1 MNIKS
6 PVFMCFGGEGATSG
20 GSSGDGNRGSSS
32 NVSSFATSNS
42 VDLSPDNRDDPY
54 VRDSSGSAV
63 RDGNGN
69 PVMTGRGVQ
78 ARTNRNNDNRD
89 LATQTRNSPFVNPT
103 TMASQLKPESLERI
117 ARERTYKAPTGPTQS
132 NLIEVRKINQ
142 ENYPDTGPAGNYAAL
157 SNNPTYSDI
166 KLDIAGPYPK
176 SSFGQVV
183 FDQNLDLDYANDAL
197 NSVNPV
203 MKSRRPRMRPYD
215 LAVDPV
221 SMNSGVG
228 VLGNV
233 SNAPTFATRIADYT
247 GLERTYNTQAEET
260 ANFFTPNDGA
270 SYVRGQLVDDAT
282 GLPIEAGGMTSTDR
296 KIGGYMDNVKNNLEG
311 FGGLGGAPILNS
323 SRETFANMITPGD
336 NAAYVNGQLINTLTG
351 ESLQGG
357 GYTID
362 PVTKKKDYI
371 YGVSDDYSNN
381 LQVDTT
387 GMTDIEARSAI
398 ANQVMRRNI
407 APSDSAYFGSFIPS
421 IISPMFGGKMG
432 EQMLEGGIKGRNSIV
447 DKHTAALEAGARPVY
462 NEKNEYVGYDA
473 GQGTVDYDL
482 NSYERQSTLP
492 TDQDT
497 TRMGGDDDINDQVR
511 EARRNPK
518 GNPEENPDVNPD
530 AEADAL
536 AISIQKFYAS
546 QFYRDLIAD
555 DSSRRGIQDMYD
567 SEYFGSV
574 GSSTFGK
581 AQDRA
586 YEAFLAA

>member
-117 ARERTYKAPTGPTQS
+117 ARERTYQAPTGPTQS
-132 NLIEVRKINQ
+132 NLIEVRKIDQ
-142 ENYPDTGPAGNYAAL
+142 EQYPDIGLAGNYK
-157 SNNPTYSDI
+157 NFTTN
-166 KLDIAGPYPK
+166 
-176 SSFGQVV
+176 VV
-183 FDQNLDLDYANDAL
+183 DYATDAL

-203 MKSRRPRMRPYD
+203 MQSPRPRMRPD
-215 LAVDPV
+215 NLGVDPV
-221 SMNSGVG
+221 SMNSNVG
-228 VLGNV
+228 ALSNV
-233 SNAPTFATRIADYT
+233 ANAPTFATRIADYT
-247 GLERTYNTQAEET
+247 GLERTYNTMAEEQ
-260 ANFFTPNDGA
+260 ANFFTPGDGA

-282 GLPIEAGGMTSTDR
+282 GQPIRAGGMTSSKR

-323 SRETFANMITPGD
+323 SRETFANMITPLD

-482 NSYERQSTLP
+482 DSYERQSTLS

-518 GNPEENPDVNPD
+518 GNPEVVNPEEEPD
-530 AEADAL
+530 AESDAL

>member
-1 MNIKS
+1 MNKLFSTMNIKS

-117 ARERTYKAPTGPTQS
+117 ARERTYKAPNTQS
-132 NLIEVRKINQ
+132 N
-142 ENYPDTGPAGNYAAL
+142 
-157 SNNPTYSDI
+157 YSDI
-166 KLDIAGPYPK
+166 KVDILGPSPISMERDLVGAAPT
-176 SSFGQVV
+176 SSISMER
-183 FDQNLDLDYANDAL
+183 DLVGAAPT
-197 NSVNPV
+197 SSIVTSP
-203 MKSRRPRMRPYD
+203 RPRMRPYN
-215 LAVDPV
+215 LGVDPV

-233 SNAPTFATRIADYT
+233 ANAPTFATSTADYT

-282 GLPIEAGGMTSTDR
+282 GQPIRAGGMTSSKR
-296 KIGGYMDNVKNNLEG
+296 KIGGYMDDVKNNLEN
-311 FGGLGGAPILNS
+311 FRGLGGAPILNS

>member
-1 MNIKS
+1 MNKLFSTMNIKS

-117 ARERTYKAPTGPTQS
+117 ARERTYKAPNTQS
-132 NLIEVRKINQ
+132 N
-142 ENYPDTGPAGNYAAL
+142 
-157 SNNPTYSDI
+157 YSDI
-166 KLDIAGPYPK
+166 KVDILGPSPISMERDLVGAAPT
-176 SSFGQVV
+176 SSISMER
-183 FDQNLDLDYANDAL
+183 DLVGAAPT
-197 NSVNPV
+197 SSIVTSP
-203 MKSRRPRMRPYD
+203 RPRMRPYN
-215 LAVDPV
+215 LGVDPV

-233 SNAPTFATRIADYT
+233 ANAPTFATSTADYT

-282 GLPIEAGGMTSTDR
+282 GQPIRAGGMTSSKR
-296 KIGGYMDNVKNNLEG
+296 KIGGYMDDVKNNLEN
-311 FGGLGGAPILNS
+311 FRGLGRAPILNS
-323 SRETFANMITPGD
+323 SRETFANMIKPLD
-336 NAAYVNGQLINTLTG
+336 NAAYVGGQLINTLTG

-357 GYTID
+357 GYTYD
-362 PVTKKKDYI
+362 AEGKNPQYV

-387 GMTDIEARSAI
+387 GMTDIEARSKI

-421 IISPMFGGKMG
+421 IISPMFGGEIG

-482 NSYERQSTLP
+482 DSYERQSTLP
-492 TDQDT
+492 TEQET
-497 TRMGGDDDINDQVR
+497 ARMGGLDDINDQWR

-518 GNPEENPDVNPD
+518 GNPEIVNPEEEPD
-530 AEADAL
+530 AESDAL

-546 QFYRDLIAD
+546 QFYRDLISD

>member
-1 MNIKS
+1 MNKLFSTMNIKS

-132 NLIEVRKINQ
+132 NLIEVRKIDQ
-142 ENYPDTGPAGNYAAL
+142 EQYPDIGLAGNYK
-157 SNNPTYSDI
+157 NFTTN
-166 KLDIAGPYPK
+166 
-176 SSFGQVV
+176 VV
-183 FDQNLDLDYANDAL
+183 DYATDAL
-197 NSVNPV
+197 NS
-203 MKSRRPRMRPYD
+203 
-215 LAVDPV
+215 VDPV

-233 SNAPTFATRIADYT
+233 ANAPKFATRIADYT
-247 GLERTYNTQAEET
+247 GLERTYNTMAEEQ

-282 GLPIEAGGMTSTDR
+282 GQPIEAGGMTSSKR
-296 KIGGYMDNVKNNLEG
+296 KIGGYMDNVKNNLEN
-311 FGGLGGAPILNS
+311 FRGLGGAPILNS

-357 GYTID
+357 GYTTD

-387 GMTDIEARSAI
+387 GMTDIEARSKI

-421 IISPMFGGKMG
+421 IISPMFGGEIG

>member
-183 FDQNLDLDYANDAL
+183 FDQNLDYANDAL
-197 NSVNPV
+197 NS
-203 MKSRRPRMRPYD
+203 
-215 LAVDPV
+215 VDPV

-233 SNAPTFATRIADYT
+233 ANAPTFATSTADYT

-260 ANFFTPNDGA
+260 ANWFTPNDGA

-282 GLPIEAGGMTSTDR
+282 GQPIRAGGMTSSGN
-296 KIGGYMDNVKNNLEG
+296 KIGGYMDDVKNNLEN
-311 FGGLGGAPILNS
+311 FRGLGRAPILNS
-323 SRETFANMITPGD
+323 SRETFANMIKPND
-336 NAAYVNGQLINTLTG
+336 NAAYVGGQLINTLTG

-357 GYTID
+357 GYTTD
-362 PVTKKKDYI
+362 PVTGKRNYI

-492 TDQDT
+492 TEQET
-497 TRMGGDDDINDQVR
+497 ARMGGLDDINDQWR

-518 GNPEENPDVNPD
+518 GNPPPKNPEEEPD
-530 AEADAL
+530 AESDAL

-546 QFYRDLIAD
+546 QFYRDLISD
-555 DSSRRGIQDMYD
+555 DSSRFGTQDMYD

>member
-1 MNIKS
+1 MNKLFSTMNIKS

-117 ARERTYKAPTGPTQS
+117 ARERTYKAPNTQS
-132 NLIEVRKINQ
+132 N
-142 ENYPDTGPAGNYAAL
+142 
-157 SNNPTYSDI
+157 YSDI
-166 KLDIAGPYPK
+166 KVDILEPYSDLEPSPISMERDLVGAAPT
-176 SSFGQVV
+176 SSIVT
-183 FDQNLDLDYANDAL
+183 
-197 NSVNPV
+197 SP
-203 MKSRRPRMRPYD
+203 RPRMRPYD

-228 VLGNV
+228 VLGKV
-233 SNAPTFATRIADYT
+233 ANAPTFATRIADYT

-282 GLPIEAGGMTSTDR
+282 GDLIEAGDMTSTGN
-296 KIGGYMDNVKNNLEG
+296 KIGGYMDNVKNNLEN
-311 FGGLGGAPILNS
+311 FRGLGGAPILNS
-323 SRETFANMITPGD
+323 GRETFANMITPGD

-362 PVTKKKDYI
+362 PVTGKKDYI

-387 GMTDIEARSAI
+387 GMTDIEAQSAI
-398 ANQVMRRNI
+398 ANQVMRRDI

-492 TDQDT
+492 TEQET
-497 TRMGGDDDINDQVR
+497 ARMGGLDDINDQWR

-518 GNPEENPDVNPD
+518 GNPEENPEENPDVNPDVNPD

>member
-1 MNIKS
+1 
-6 PVFMCFGGEGATSG
+6 
-20 GSSGDGNRGSSS
+20 
-32 NVSSFATSNS
+32 
-42 VDLSPDNRDDPY
+42 
-54 VRDSSGSAV
+54 
-63 RDGNGN
+63 
-69 PVMTGRGVQ
+69 
-78 ARTNRNNDNRD
+78 
-89 LATQTRNSPFVNPT
+89 
-103 TMASQLKPESLERI
+103 
-117 ARERTYKAPTGPTQS
+117 
-132 NLIEVRKINQ
+132 
-142 ENYPDTGPAGNYAAL
+142 
-157 SNNPTYSDI
+157 
-166 KLDIAGPYPK
+166 
-176 SSFGQVV
+176 
-183 FDQNLDLDYANDAL
+183 
-197 NSVNPV
+197 
-203 MKSRRPRMRPYD
+203 
-215 LAVDPV
+215 
-221 SMNSGVG
+221 
-228 VLGNV
+228 
-233 SNAPTFATRIADYT
+233 
-247 GLERTYNTQAEET
+247 
-260 ANFFTPNDGA
+260 
-270 SYVRGQLVDDAT
+270 
-282 GLPIEAGGMTSTDR
+282 
-296 KIGGYMDNVKNNLEG
+296 MDNVKNNLEN
-311 FGGLGGAPILNS
+311 FRGLGGAPILNS
-323 SRETFANMITPGD
+323 RRETFVNMITPGD

-387 GMTDIEARSAI
+387 GMNDIEARSKI
-398 ANQVMRRNI
+398 ANQVMRRDI

-421 IISPMFGGKMG
+421 IISPMFGGEIG

-447 DKHTAALEAGARPVY
+447 DKHTAALEAGASPVY

-482 NSYERQSTLP
+482 DSYERQSTLS

-497 TRMGGDDDINDQVR
+497 TRMGGLDDINDQVR

>member
-117 ARERTYKAPTGPTQS
+117 ARERTYKAPNTQS
-132 NLIEVRKINQ
+132 N
-142 ENYPDTGPAGNYAAL
+142 
-157 SNNPTYSDI
+157 YSDI
-166 KLDIAGPYPK
+166 KVDILEPYSSNNVNVDPRKATDGYGRDIAPSPISIERDLVGAAPT
-176 SSFGQVV
+176 SSTVT
-183 FDQNLDLDYANDAL
+183 
-197 NSVNPV
+197 SP
-203 MKSRRPRMRPYD
+203 RPRMRPYN
-215 LAVDPV
+215 LGVDPV

-228 VLGNV
+228 VLGKV
-233 SNAPTFATRIADYT
+233 ANAPTFATRIADYT

-282 GLPIEAGGMTSTDR
+282 GQPIRAGGMTSSKR
-296 KIGGYMDNVKNNLEG
+296 KIGGYMDDVKNNLEN
-311 FGGLGGAPILNS
+311 FRGLGGAPILNS
-323 SRETFANMITPGD
+323 SRETFANMIKPLD
-336 NAAYVNGQLINTLTG
+336 NAAYVGGQLINTLTG

-357 GYTID
+357 GYTYD
-362 PVTKKKDYI
+362 AEGKNPQYI

-387 GMTDIEARSAI
+387 GMTDIKARSKI
-398 ANQVMRRNI
+398 ANQVMRRDI

-492 TDQDT
+492 TEQET
-497 TRMGGDDDINDQVR
+497 ARMGGLDDINDQWR

-518 GNPEENPDVNPD
+518 GKPPPKNPEEEPD

>member
-132 NLIEVRKINQ
+132 N
-142 ENYPDTGPAGNYAAL
+142 
-157 SNNPTYSDI
+157 YSDI
-166 KLDIAGPYPK
+166 KVDILEPY
-176 SSFGQVV
+176 S
-183 FDQNLDLDYANDAL
+183 DLDPSPISMERDLVGAAPT
-197 NSVNPV
+197 SSTVTSP
-203 MKSRRPRMRPYD
+203 RPRMRPYN
-215 LAVDPV
+215 LGVDPV

-260 ANFFTPNDGA
+260 ANFFTPDEGA
-270 SYVRGQLVDDAT
+270 SYVRGQLVNDAT

-357 GYTID
+357 GYTTD

-387 GMTDIEARSAI
+387 GMTDIEARSKI

-482 NSYERQSTLP
+482 DSYERQSTLS

-518 GNPEENPDVNPD
+518 GNLDAEAEENPDAEAD

>member
-1 MNIKS
+1 MNKLFSTMNIKS

-117 ARERTYKAPTGPTQS
+117 ARERTYKAPNTQS
-132 NLIEVRKINQ
+132 N
-142 ENYPDTGPAGNYAAL
+142 
-157 SNNPTYSDI
+157 YSDI
-166 KLDIAGPYPK
+166 KVDILGPSPISMERDLVGAAPT
-176 SSFGQVV
+176 SSTVT
-183 FDQNLDLDYANDAL
+183 
-197 NSVNPV
+197 SP
-203 MKSRRPRMRPYD
+203 RPRMRPYN
-215 LAVDPV
+215 LGVDPV

-233 SNAPTFATRIADYT
+233 ANAPTFATSTADYT
-247 GLERTYNTQAEET
+247 GLERTYNTMAEEQ
-260 ANFFTPNDGA
+260 ANFFTPGDGA

-282 GLPIEAGGMTSTDR
+282 GQPIEAGGMTSSKR
-296 KIGGYMDNVKNNLEG
+296 KIGGYMDDVKNNLEN
-311 FGGLGGAPILNS
+311 FRGLGGAPILNS

-357 GYTID
+357 GYTYD
-362 PVTKKKDYI
+362 AEGKNPQYI

-387 GMTDIEARSAI
+387 GMTDIEARSKI

-421 IISPMFGGKMG
+421 IISPMFGGEIG

-482 NSYERQSTLP
+482 DSYERQSTLS

-518 GNPEENPDVNPD
+518 GNLDAEAEENPDAEAD

>member
-1 MNIKS
+1 MNKLFSTMNIKS

-117 ARERTYKAPTGPTQS
+117 ARERTYKAPNTQS
-132 NLIEVRKINQ
+132 N
-142 ENYPDTGPAGNYAAL
+142 
-157 SNNPTYSDI
+157 YSDI
-166 KLDIAGPYPK
+166 KVDILGPSPISMERDLVGAAPT
-176 SSFGQVV
+176 SSISMER
-183 FDQNLDLDYANDAL
+183 DLVGAAPT
-197 NSVNPV
+197 SSIVTSP
-203 MKSRRPRMRPYD
+203 RPRMRPYN
-215 LAVDPV
+215 LGVDPV

-233 SNAPTFATRIADYT
+233 ANAPTFATSTADYT

-282 GLPIEAGGMTSTDR
+282 GQPIRAGGMTSSKR
-296 KIGGYMDNVKNNLEG
+296 KIGGYMDDVKNNLEN
-311 FGGLGGAPILNS
+311 FRGLGGAPILNS

-387 GMTDIEARSAI
+387 GMTDIEAQSAI

-421 IISPMFGGKMG
+421 IISPMFGGEIG